1 MQDHLHRQQVA
12 PLVLLE
18 HLKLKEFKEFKSF
31 RSLLFC
37 RVLDG
42 LQRQC
47 ACDCKFARV
56 IWNLCVI
63 FWCFFLAKIARN
75 DYDRIYRKGRKK
87 IEAYLFY
94 NRYIPFLYPFLLI
107 IRNGENFAAKWRGIE
122 GKNMNL
128 RVRKGFWVANLQPIL
143 CSVLVQLKFSSFF

>member
-56 IWNLCVI
+56 IWNLCVW
-63 FWCFFLAKIARN
+63 FDVFFSKNCWKWLW
-75 DYDRIYRKGRKK
+75 IYRKGRKK